1 MIHCLADN
9 IHSPFGNTTA
19 DNFAALRRGAPT
31 PHTSPPARSA
41 RTVVRRVVA

>member
-19 DNFAALRRGAPT
+19 DNFAALRRTT
-31 PHTSPPARSA
+31 PHTSPPTRSA

>member
-9 IHSPFGNTTA
+9 IHSPFGNTNA
-19 DNFAALRRGAPT
+19 DNFAALRRCAP
-31 PHTSPPARSA
+31 RA